1 MFLVL
6 FPAGL
11 YFDKETD
18 DIEPLSRNEFLFA
31 RYLNPMNYEEKESG
45 QTADFCNLSALAP
58 QSVELLNIWW
68 DFLKVVEFI
77 DDNRSWLLPLLD
89 GISCHRTR

>member
-1 MFLVL
+1 MPSVF
-6 FPAGL
+6 F
-11 YFDKETD
+11 
-18 DIEPLSRNEFLFA
+18 
-31 RYLNPMNYEEKESG
+31 
-45 QTADFCNLSALAP
+45 AP